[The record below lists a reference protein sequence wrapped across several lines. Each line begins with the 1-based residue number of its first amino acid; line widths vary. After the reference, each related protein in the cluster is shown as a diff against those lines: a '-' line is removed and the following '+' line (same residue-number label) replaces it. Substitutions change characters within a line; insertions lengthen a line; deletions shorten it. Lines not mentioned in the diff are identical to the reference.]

1 MHIPQLIRFFALPT
15 AAILVIAC
23 AGGGS
28 AGWTYAPLGP
38 SGSPAASGAPSGA
51 PSPGGSPA
59 GSPGGSPAGS
69 PGGSPTTSGGPGTA
83 VNLETP
89 PDQPLAF
96 VPPNFTVPAG
106 ASVTAN
112 YLNNSNLPHNAEF
125 FAGPDSSAPS
135 LGITADV
142 TGPNAPTSVT
152 FTAPSEPGEYFF
164 WCRIHTSAMTG
175 SYSVQ

>member
-1 MHIPQLIRFFALPT
+1 MHIPQTVRLFALPT

-38 SGSPAASGAPSGA
+38 SSSPAASGAA
-51 PSPGGSPA
+51 SPA

-69 PGGSPTTSGGPGTA
+69 PGGSPGGSPATSGGPGTA
-83 VNLETP
+83 VDLETP

-106 ASVTAN
+106 ASVTVN
-112 YLNNSNLPHNAEF
+112 YVNNSNLPHNAEF
-125 FAGPDSSAPS
+125 FAGPDSASAS

-152 FTAPSEPGEYFF
+152 FTTPSAPGDYFF
-164 WCRIHTSAMTG
+164 WCRIHANAMVG
-175 SYSVQ
+175 SYTVQ